1 MASSAVSSP
10 SRSRRSADR
19 SKTGPTSKRP
29 PTKKR
34 FGCTQPRIFTQP
46 LRKLEPRT
54 PTTEKRTLGYSVI
67 DFAEQVLEIE
77 LLPWQKWL
85 LVHMLELLP
94 DNSLR
99 FRTVIVLVARQN
111 GKSTLSQVVA
121 LWFMYVYGVAL
132 VIGTA
137 QDLDVAEEIWQ
148 GAVDL
153 AEESEDLAPLIER
166 VVKVNGKKAL
176 ELTKADELP
185 NGGGQ
190 RYKVK
195 AANRRAGRGLSGD
208 VILLDELREHQSWD
222 AWGAITKTTMA
233 RAMALVLALSNA
245 GDATSVVLRYLRK
258 MCHAALGDPDG
269 INRDDDPAALLPGG
283 EDEEL
288 EEPEFALDED
298 DDSVAIF
305 EWSAPPGC
313 DIRDRDGWAQA
324 NPSLG
329 YTITERTI
337 ASAAR
342 TDPEWI
348 FRTEVLCQWSEG
360 TLDGLFPPDSWE
372 RSADPESRRADGA
385 DVALCVDVSWDR
397 STSHIGLASTRGDG
411 NVHVEL
417 IASRT
422 GTSWVA
428 DWLTDDDRSEA
439 VRTAPVA
446 IQAKGAPASSLVKT
460 LQDAGVN
467 VVEWGGSDL
476 GAGTGAFYDLV
487 RASVGE
493 GGSTRGVRHRDQP
506 LLNLAAANATSKPAG
521 DAWLVNRARSAV
533 DAAPLIAVIGATWCL
548 TSAMPE
554 EPAESAYET
563 RRLEV
568 L

>member
-1 MASSAVSSP
+1 VASSGASRRSP
-10 SRSRRSADR
+10 SRP
-19 SKTGPTSKRP
+19 KPVKRLGSETP
-29 PTKKR
+29 RVYTK
-34 FGCTQPRIFTQP
+34 P
-46 LRKLEPRT
+46 LRKLT
-54 PTTEKRTLGYSVI
+54 PKTSLGFSVI
-67 DFAEQVLEIE
+67 EFAESVLEIE

-111 GKSTLSQVVA
+111 GKSTLSQVIA

-153 AEESEDLAPLIER
+153 AEESEDLAGLIER

-176 ELTKADELP
+176 ELKSGE
-185 NGGGQ
+185 

-233 RAMALVLALSNA
+233 RAMALILALSNA

-269 INRDDDPAALLPGG
+269 INADDDPASLLP
-283 EDEEL
+283 EDEE
-288 EEPEFALDED
+288 PEDFEVDED

-313 DIRDRDGWAQA
+313 AVTDRDGWAMA

-337 ASAAR
+337 ASACR

-348 FRTEVLCQWSEG
+348 FRTEVLCQWSDGSLEG
-360 TLDGLFPPDSWE
+360 PFPPGSWE
-372 RSADPESRRADGA
+372 AGQDAESRRAPDA
-385 DVALCVDVSWDR
+385 EVVACVDVSHDR
-397 STSHIGLASTRGDG
+397 GMAHIAVAARREDG
-411 NVHVEL
+411 KIHTEVV
-417 IASRT
+417 ASRA
-422 GTSWVA
+422 GVEWVKP
-428 DWLTDDDRSEA
+428 WLTDEA
-439 VRTAPVA
+439 FPHRAKWRITGQTNGAPV
-446 IQAKGAPASSLVKT
+446 SSL
-460 LQDAGVN
+460 LPDLEAAGLT
-467 VVEWGGSDL
+467 VVPWQGPDL
-476 GAGTGAFYDLV
+476 ARWSGAFYDLV
-487 RASVGE
+487 RGLGEDGSNTPGVYHRPQPVLDVPASTAVTKPLGD
-493 GGSTRGVRHRDQP
+493 GWVWDRRHSPTDI
-506 LLNLAAANATSKPAG
+506 
-521 DAWLVNRARSAV
+521 
-533 DAAPLIAVIGATWCL
+533 APLVACTGAVGLL
-548 TSAMPE
+548 TKPVE
-554 EPAESAYET
+554 HVGPSAYED
-563 RRLEV
+563 RGLEV
-568 L
+568 V

>member
-1 MASSAVSSP
+1 VANSVASP
-10 SRSRRSADR
+10 QSRSRP
-19 SKTGPTSKRP
+19 KPVKRYGSE
-29 PTKKR
+29 T
-34 FGCTQPRIFTQP
+34 PRIFTPP
-46 LRKLEPRT
+46 LRKLT
-54 PTTEKRTLGYSVI
+54 PKTSLGFSVI
-67 DFAEQVLEIE
+67 EFAETVLEID
-77 LLPWQKWL
+77 LLPWQRWL
-85 LVHMLELLP
+85 LIHMLELLP

-153 AEESEDLAPLIER
+153 AEESEDLSPLIER
-166 VVKVNGKKAL
+166 VIKVNGKKAL
-176 ELTKADELP
+176 ELK
-185 NGGGQ
+185 NGE

-233 RAMALVLALSNA
+233 RAMALILALSNA
-245 GDATSVVLRYLRK
+245 GDATSIVLRYLRK
-258 MCHAALGDPDG
+258 MTHAALGDPDG
-269 INRDDDPAALLPGG
+269 INADDDPAALLP
-283 EDEEL
+283 EDEE
-288 EEPEFALDED
+288 PDEFEIDED

-313 DIRDRDGWAQA
+313 DIRDRDGWAAA
-324 NPSLG
+324 NPAMG

-360 TLDGLFPPDSWE
+360 SLEGPFPPDSWE
-372 RSADPESRRADGA
+372 RSADEQSKRANEA
-385 DVALCVDVSWDR
+385 EIALCVDVSWDR
-397 STSHIGLASTRGDG
+397 STSHIGLASTREDG
-411 NVHVEL
+411 NLHVEV

-422 GTSWVA
+422 GTEWVVG
-428 DWLTDDDRSEA
+428 WLTSEDRSEA
-439 VRTAPVA
+439 VREAPVA
-446 IQAKGAPASSLVKT
+446 VQAKGAPASSLIQPLK
-460 LQDAGVN
+460 DAGVD

-476 GAGTGAFYDLV
+476 GAGTGAFYDKV
-487 RASVGE
+487 RAAVGE
-493 GGSTRGVRHRDQP
+493 GDAETGIRHRNQP
-506 LLNLAAANATSKPAG
+506 LLNIAAANAATKPAG
-521 DAWLVNRARSAV
+521 DAWWWDRRKSPV
-533 DAAPLIAVIGATWCL
+533 DVSPLIAVTGAAWCL
-548 TSAMPE
+548 ASAMPE
-554 EPAESAYET
+554 KPTESVYESRGLVT
-563 RRLEV
+563 L
-568 L
+568 